1 MQSRFMGKFSNI
13 SNLNLRSI
21 NGKWKDIPCKSGN
34 YVLCQKYQSWSF
46 LKLQKAFLDVRNELN
61 DTKNQLDNTKNQLN
75 NTRNGLNGTRHELER
90 MINQRLEGIEGA
102 FMRTFEVGGSIN
114 YYCLL
119 A

>member
-1 MQSRFMGKFSNI
+1 
-13 SNLNLRSI
+13 
-21 NGKWKDIPCKSGN
+21 
-34 YVLCQKYQSWSF
+34 
-46 LKLQKAFLDVRNELN
+46 LQKAFLDVRNELN

-114 YYCLL
+114 YYYPVAFQLPHDNVIGYKAGTPL
-119 A
+119 MYGIHRY